1 MQARFIIPGPRVSGF
16 CLKGGNAF
24 GQWLGRHGWPLA
36 SFLCLDYSLVFLLRL
51 SLSYLLGFLLF
62 DEVGAANPIL
72 SLLITRLRCN
82 ALQTILLF
90 VENNTCIC
98 AEKKYGDAHRSDKR
112 DETNKQKQNEIR
124 KIYSN

>member
-1 MQARFIIPGPRVSGF
+1 MQVRFVIPGHRVTRF

-62 DEVGAANPIL
+62 DVLVAANPIL

-82 ALQTILLF
+82 ALQTFLLF
-90 VENNTCIC
+90 VENSACFCKVKRYCIPIEAITATKQTNT
-98 AEKKYGDAHRSDKR
+98 
-112 DETNKQKQNEIR
+112 KQKQ
-124 KIYSN
+124 K